1 MDYVLGIDGGGTKTL
16 CLIADT
22 EGNLLGKGTGKPSN
36 HFFVGKEEAKQA
48 IVNAVEAA
56 KKNCG
61 IQISRFKVAC
71 LGMSGGF
78 RPTGRAMITK
88 MMKELDIADKVLVNS
103 DAAIALAGATADNY
117 GVVVIAGT
125 GAMAFGV
132 NRKGEMKRASGWGY
146 ILGDEG
152 SGYNIG
158 LKAMIASIRAY
169 DGRGEKTMLASK
181 LASRLKLATI
191 DYLVERVYIDHME
204 RHEIAA
210 LVPVVVE
217 TAKEGDKVARNIL
230 SEAGKELGL
239 AATAVIKGLRM
250 EKESFDVAPVGGV
263 FKAGA
268 LILNSFEEVVMKTA
282 PKCRIVSPRFEPV
295 VGAVLM
301 ALREIGVEID
311 DKLVKSIKATL
322 TNIR

>member
-1 MDYVLGIDGGGTKTL
+1 MDYVLGIDGGGTNTL
-16 CLIADT
+16 CVIADK
-22 EGNLLGKGTGKPSN
+22 EGNLLGKGTGGPSN
-36 HFFVGKEEAKQA
+36 HLVVGKEGAKRS
-48 IVNAVEAA
+48 IVSAVEAA

-61 IQISRFKVAC
+61 IQVSRFKVAC
-71 LGMSGGF
+71 LGMAGGF
-78 RPTGRAMITK
+78 RPTGRAVITK
-88 MMKELDIADKVLVNS
+88 MMRELGIADKVIVDS
-103 DAAIALAGATADNY
+103 DAAIALVGATANNY

-158 LKAMIASIRAY
+158 LKAMIASVRAY
-169 DGRGEKTMLASK
+169 DGRGDKTVLVSK
-181 LASRLKLATI
+181 LASRLKLATMDELI
-191 DYLVERVYIDHME
+191 ERMYVDRME

-217 TAKEGDKVARNIL
+217 AAKEGDKVARNIL
-230 SEAGKELGL
+230 REAGKELGL
-239 AATAVIKGLRM
+239 AATAVIKGLHM
-250 EKESFDVAPVGGV
+250 ENESFDVAPVGGV
-263 FKAGA
+263 FKAGE

-311 DKLVKSIKATL
+311 DKLVRSIKATL